1 MKPPLFV
8 GSSKESL
15 YIAYAVQENL
25 ESVAEVTV
33 WDQGIFSL
41 SQTAISSLI
50 KTLDISKFGV
60 FILSPDDI
68 TKIRGKEYPT
78 ARDNLIFELGLF
90 IGKIGHE
97 RTFFIIPS
105 DSKDIHLPSDLLGL
119 MPAYFDANR
128 KDGNFRAA
136 LGPACNQ
143 IRQVVISLEAPR
155 FNSEVYLKFNQIH
168 RRAREIL
175 ISAIINSENADKF
188 PHITELNQEPI
199 FSLSK
204 MAGASGIKEPSLFI
218 LGLNAIGGLIS
229 KSGDKAQPWE
239 NMQIEKDLV
248 ELDKI
253 LTDWKKASRRKSER
267 NSNLKDPENTQF
279 RL

>member
-41 SQTAISSLI
+41 SQPAISSLI
-50 KTLDISKFGV
+50 KTLGISKFGV
-60 FILSPDDI
+60 FILSPDDV

-78 ARDNLIFELGLF
+78 ARDNLIFELGLS
-90 IGKIGHE
+90 IGRIGLE

-136 LGPACNQ
+136 LGSACNQ

-155 FNSEVYLKFNQIH
+155 FNSEVRLKFNQIH

-199 FSLSK
+199 FSLSQ
-204 MAGASGIKEPSLFI
+204 MARASGIEESSLFI
-218 LGLNAIGGLIS
+218 LGLDVIGGQIF

-239 NMQIEKDLV
+239 NMQLGKDLV
-248 ELDKI
+248 KLEEI
-253 LTDWKKASRRKSER
+253 LTDWER
-267 NSNLKDPENTQF
+267 NLSKKK
-279 RL
+279 